1 MNVKV
6 NWFWGL
12 MGVLGILGYVFHDS
26 VWYAFFA
33 FFLFFLEPVARK
45 KRVAR
50 RMRIR
55 AVTNDES
62 NR

>member
-1 MNVKV
+1 MKV

-12 MGVLGILGYVFHDS
+12 MGVLSILGYVFHDP

-33 FFLFFLEPVARK
+33 SFLFFLEPVARK